1 MKYRIFTQ
9 LIISLILSFTA
20 FQASAC
26 YFFYECIPTPDF
38 FCIREPKKL
47 SQFER
52 EENLKLWQSLT
63 STRIPLQDI
72 EQVVYKDSRD
82 KFDGLIGWEKN
93 QTSNQMYAYINNSW
107 DSEVMDFLLR
117 AKSIEEKWAKKK
129 SPWYFPSRRD
139 YRDEFD
145 DFKYDIERCKDYKGS
160 RLKDR
165 YALQVVR
172 ALFASRQYENCIE
185 YFDSVFPQFPDDNL
199 MKRMAQRYVA
209 GCWSR
214 LGDDSERVD
223 SIFAMAGDVWSL
235 KNPRPVEFML
245 RHNPN
250 APQIMEYIR
259 STYNTPGYLGDV
271 VPVAKAVLN
280 DKRVVN
286 KGDWAYL
293 LAYYYNEFF
302 NDAAT
307 ARKYMNKALQ
317 EKFSTPELHDLAR
330 AYGIKIKANAGDV
343 SNLLS
348 DLKWLK
354 TKCDVINPDGLEWV
368 RRTDNIIYENCI
380 PPLWRK
386 KDYATAIL
394 LASYANLGTGVTMQP
409 VDDKQWYS
417 RRVQSIA
424 EQRASEKDFNRYD
437 YGSLSFQLMETL
449 TSSQLAVV
457 YSQMIQ
463 DTPLYNFLRK
473 DIRNDRDYYYELI
486 GTLALREE
494 NYERALN
501 YLSKVSNKYL
511 RTTNIYKEGYLNRDP
526 FKGFP
531 AEWKD
536 FAGESFKRESAAGTI
551 DDCAAPKEAAKL
563 RFARRM
569 LKYKNLMHRGKTA
582 DERAWARM
590 MYAIGRENAT
600 DRCWALN
607 YYSRGEFCTNL
618 FYPSLMDW
626 EDDFSKDKYGFLVN
640 NWNTKNGPKN
650 MKKEITAAVSLM
662 EDPEIKARAEYL
674 LGNVVTVVK
683 KYPETSVAD
692 FVKTS
697 CDRWKQ
703 WL

>member
-9 LIISLILSFTA
+9 LIISLILSLSA
-20 FQASAC
+20 YQARAC

-38 FCIREPKKL
+38 FRIREPKKL

-72 EQVVYKDSRD
+72 EQVVYKDSKD
-82 KFDGLIGWEKN
+82 KFFGHTGWENKPS
-93 QTSNQMYAYINNSW
+93 TNQMYAYINNSR
-107 DSEVMDFLLR
+107 DSEVEDFIST
-117 AKSIEEKWAKKK
+117 AKRIEEKWAKMK

-139 YRDEFD
+139 YRDELD
-145 DFKYDIERCKDYKGS
+145 DFKYEIELCKDYKGS

-165 YALQVVR
+165 YALQIVR
-172 ALFASRQYENCIE
+172 ALFASRQYEDCIE
-185 YFDSVFPQFPDDNL
+185 YFDSVFPQFPDNNL

-235 KNPRPVEFML
+235 KDSKPIEFML
-245 RHNPN
+245 RYNPN

-259 STYNTPGYLGDV
+259 SKYNTPGYLGDV
-271 VPVAKAVLN
+271 VPVAKAALN

-307 ARKYMNKALQ
+307 ARKYVSKALQ

-330 AYGIKIKANAGDV
+330 AYSIKIKANTGDF

-354 TKCDVINPDGLEWV
+354 TKCDVLNPDGREWV

-380 PPLWRK
+380 PQLWSK
-386 KDYATAIL
+386 KVYATAIL
-394 LASYANLGTGVTMQP
+394 LASYANLGTGVTLQE
-409 VDDKQWYS
+409 VNDNQWYS

-424 EQRASEKDFNRYD
+424 EMRASEKDFNRYD

-449 TSSQLAVV
+449 TSSQLATV
-457 YSQMIQ
+457 YGQMMQ

-494 NYERALN
+494 NYELAVN

-531 AEWKD
+531 TEWKD
-536 FAGESFKRESAAGTI
+536 FAGESFKREWASKDMQEGDEPA
-551 DDCAAPKEAAKL
+551 EAAKL
-563 RFARRM
+563 KFARLM

-607 YYSRGEFCTNL
+607 YYSNGVFCANQ

-626 EDDFSKDKYGFLVN
+626 EDDFSKDKYGFLVS
-640 NWNTKNGPKN
+640 NWYSKNDSKN
-650 MKKEITAAVSLM
+650 MKKEIAAAVSLM
-662 EDPEIKARAEYL
+662 ENPEIKARAEYL
-674 LGNVVTVVK
+674 LGNIVTVVK

-697 CDRWKQ
+697 CDSWKQ